1 MHTLLVWQT
10 HEWMSSFLLRLSDMR
25 KKNRIANSDRLHKES
40 IMSHHI
46 KQTNQPNKDTLTL
59 IIVFCV
65 SIKYGLLL
73 LLFYSSLC
81 LSLLFGRHFPL
92 SVSLTICGQL
102 QIMAA
107 WRAISKRHTS
117 RKKIHGESNW
127 MLKMNIWRAF
137 YAIYCFLCRAMC
149 ILRVLLTSGTPH
161 HIVSFMKFAQNEQ
174 QRQQENQTI
183 ERKMKNPNRQFK
195 PKMAATMIQFH
206 FRVHNFFLC
215 KKVLPNC
222 FEKVLVNWQLQIP
235 YWNGAICKCESV
247 EIWEKIVV
255 AKEINL
261 SNALQMWDDTM
272 RFVYSLIMRS

>member
-1 MHTLLVWQT
+1 
-10 HEWMSSFLLRLSDMR
+10 MR

-40 IMSHHI
+40 IMSLHI
-46 KQTNQPNKDTLTL
+46 KQTNQPTKDTLTL

-73 LLFYSSLC
+73 LLLFYSFLC

-102 QIMAA
+102 QIMVAR
-107 WRAISKRHTS
+107 RAISERHKT
-117 RKKIHGESNW
+117 RKKLHGESNW

-174 QRQQENQTI
+174 QRQQQENQTN

-195 PKMAATMIQFH
+195 SENGSDHDSIPFSCTQFLSLQKSAA
-206 FRVHNFFLC
+206 
-215 KKVLPNC
+215 
-222 FEKVLVNWQLQIP
+222 QLLRK
-235 YWNGAICKCESV
+235 GFGK
-247 EIWEKIVV
+247 
-255 AKEINL
+255 L
-261 SNALQMWDDTM
+261 TTTDTI
-272 RFVYSLIMRS
+272 LKWCHL